1 VEGSQRVTLKRNT
14 PLRSR
19 PKGKGNGGEREIVDM
34 LHRFGWKY
42 ARRNLASGGQGG
54 GDVIEGPADLHI
66 EVKRCEAARI
76 WSWLAQAQGD
86 ARPTDTPAVFFRR
99 NRSAW
104 YVAVPAEDYLELVA
118 MRERA
123 L

>member
-1 VEGSQRVTLKRNT
+1 VTLERRT

-19 PKGKGNGGEREIVDM
+19 PKGKGNRGEREIVD
-34 LHRFGWKY
+34 LFHRFGWTQ
-42 ARRNLASGGQGG
+42 ARRNFASGGQGG
-54 GDVIEGPADLHI
+54 GDVIEGPADLHV
-66 EVKRCEAARI
+66 EVKHRERCASGSGSPRRRAE
-76 WSWLAQAQGD
+76 

-104 YVAVPAEDYLELVA
+104 FVAVPAEDYLELLA

>member
-1 VEGSQRVTLKRNT
+1 VGLERKT
-14 PLRSR
+14 PLRAKPRS
-19 PKGKGNGGEREIVDM
+19 KGNRAEREIIDM
-34 LHRFGWKY
+34 LHRFGWTH
-42 ARRNLASGGQGG
+42 ARRNWMSGGAGG
-54 GDVIEGPADLHI
+54 GDVIEGPANLHVEI
-66 EVKRCEAARI
+66 KHRERCAI
-76 WSWLAQAQGD
+76 WEWIAQAAAE

-104 YVAVPAEDYLELVA
+104 FVAVPAEDYLELVA

>member
-1 VEGSQRVTLKRNT
+1 MALERKT
-14 PLRSR
+14 PLRAQPRS
-19 PKGKGNGGEREIVDM
+19 KGNRAVREVIDM
-34 LHRFGWKY
+34 LHRFGWKT
-42 ARRNLASGGQGG
+42 ARRNFQSGGQGG
-54 GDVIEGPADLHI
+54 GDVIEGPANLHV
-66 EVKRCEAARI
+66 EVKHRERCAI
-76 WSWLAQAQGD
+76 WDWIAQATTE

>member
-1 VEGSQRVTLKRNT
+1 VPLERRT
-14 PLRSR
+14 PLRAK
-19 PKGKGNGGEREIVDM
+19 PKGKGNAGEREMVDM
-34 LHRFGWKY
+34 LRRFGWTS
-42 ARRNLASGGQGG
+42 AHRNFGSGSQGG
-54 GDVIEGPADLHI
+54 GDIIGGPANVHI
-66 EVKRCEAARI
+66 ECKRRERCAI
-76 WSWLAQAQGD
+76 WEWIAQATAE

-104 YVAVPAEDYLELVA
+104 WVAVPAEDYLELVA

>member
-1 VEGSQRVTLKRNT
+1 VTLERRT

-19 PKGKGNGGEREIVDM
+19 PKGKGNRGEREIVD
-34 LHRFGWKY
+34 LFHRFGWTQ
-42 ARRNLASGGQGG
+42 ARRNFASGGQGG
-54 GDVIEGPADLHI
+54 GDVINGPADVHV
-66 EVKRCEAARI
+66 EVKRCETVRI
-76 WSWLAQAQGD
+76 WSWIAQAGAE

-104 YVAVPAEDYLELVA
+104 FVAVPAEDYLELLA